1 MLASIREVFPI
12 NGMDQNWSKD
22 KTIARIGDL
31 DALPQK
37 MQLLCS
43 LTAKGCNWM
52 IYILYKS
59 PKSKPIKVKQ
69 TKIALK

>member
-31 DALPQK
+31 DAP
-37 MQLLCS
+37 
-43 LTAKGCNWM
+43 A
-52 IYILYKS
+52 
-59 PKSKPIKVKQ
+59 PKNAAFVFPHSERM
-69 TKIALK
+69 

>member
-1 MLASIREVFPI
+1 MSASIREVFPI

-43 LTAKGCNWM
+43 LTAKGCN
-52 IYILYKS
+52 
-59 PKSKPIKVKQ
+59 
-69 TKIALK
+69 